1 MFFLHNA
8 YLEHAQHHD
17 GDGHKN
23 GMRGFHLKIFP
34 ESGAPD
40 FEVVLAEVGRK
51 LHASRSQNL
60 ILIMFLLGLER
71 WR

>member
-1 MFFLHNA
+1 MLLQSA
-8 YLEHAQHHD
+8 YLKYAQHHA

-40 FEVVLAEVGRK
+40 FEVVSAEVGRK
-51 LHASRSQNL
+51 SHASRSQIL
-60 ILIMFLLGLER
+60 ILIMCLLGLER